1 MIVNSEHGSTGNQN
15 AVKDNPKTSIL
26 NVRCT
31 PSDKGTWVQ
40 AAGGQKLAEWVTTA
54 LNDAAKKR

>member
-1 MIVNSEHGSTGNQN
+1 MTEQHGSTGNQN

-31 PSDKGTWVQ
+31 PSDKGTWVH
-40 AAGGQKLAEWVTTA
+40 AAGGQKLAEWVTIA
-54 LNDAAKKR
+54 LNDAAKKDQR